1 MTCRLQ
7 KYVLSFSFLLYHVTV
22 LRVQS
27 VCYRYVILQ
36 RSYGR
41 VFDKRTNSRISHR
54 NQSLVRQYM
63 SVLHEKPLLQPLIT
77 FNVQFYDYFVTFEEE
92 VRLLF

>member
-1 MTCRLQ
+1 
-7 KYVLSFSFLLYHVTV
+7 
-22 LRVQS
+22 
-27 VCYRYVILQ
+27 
-36 RSYGR
+36 
-41 VFDKRTNSRISHR
+41 
-54 NQSLVRQYM
+54 M